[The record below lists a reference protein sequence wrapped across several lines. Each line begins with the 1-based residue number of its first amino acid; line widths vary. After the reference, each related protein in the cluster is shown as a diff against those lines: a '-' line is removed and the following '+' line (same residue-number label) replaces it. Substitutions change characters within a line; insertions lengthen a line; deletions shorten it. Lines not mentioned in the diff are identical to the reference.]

1 MLVITELAT
10 YWPFVPNSVAS
21 NTVKTAVG
29 IAAITINVFWA
40 VPVTLNAMVIIA
52 TIGIEK
58 INLVIFTSTKSF
70 IFISFN
76 PLDN

>member
-1 MLVITELAT
+1 M
-10 YWPFVPNSVAS
+10 YWPLVPNSVAS

-40 VPVTLNAMVIIA
+40 IPVTLNAIVINN

-58 INLVIFTSTKSF
+58 INRVAFKRNKST
-70 IFISFN
+70 
-76 PLDN
+76 